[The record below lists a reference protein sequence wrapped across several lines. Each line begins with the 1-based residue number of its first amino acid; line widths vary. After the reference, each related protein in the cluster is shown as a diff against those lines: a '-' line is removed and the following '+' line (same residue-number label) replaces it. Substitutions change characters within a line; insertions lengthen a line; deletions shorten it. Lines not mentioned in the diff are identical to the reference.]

1 MKISVVGWYGIGN
14 IGDEAFKPAIERI
27 FDGHELEYV
36 RPPRRPKDPDLVVL
50 GGGAVV
56 SPFYL
61 TCLPEGTR
69 RYALGV
75 DLAYDS
81 EIDLLANGGFSG
93 VMFRNKSDA
102 ARSGDRFD
110 FPTYSIPDLA
120 FMIRRSGRPTLERFH
135 PDADPAA
142 RKVAVCATDYV
153 NPAIDRP
160 VEKFGERAYSFA
172 VSLAHE
178 LDQLAEQG
186 WTVYLLCCSTGGYGD
201 DRRMALQLKS
211 FMEHPPVTILDSM
224 RPQEMVDFIAEMD
237 LSICMRFHSH
247 IFSTIAGTPF
257 VSIEFTTKVR
267 VYLEELGLR
276 EKTTCAAFLGT
287 RFDTSHFHETVRR
300 VLDTQGLPNQLRHVA
315 ASNYNELEDVTHV
328 IRREWL
334 AR

>member
-27 FDGHELEYV
+27 FDGHELEFV
-36 RPPRRPKDPDLVVL
+36 RPPRRPRDPDLVVL

-61 TCLPEGTR
+61 TCLPERKR

-75 DLAYDS
+75 DLAYES
-81 EIDLLANGGFSG
+81 EIELLANGGFSG
-93 VMFRNKSDA
+93 VMFRNRTDA
-102 ARSGDRFD
+102 ARFAHRLAV
-110 FPTYSIPDLA
+110 PTYSIPDLA
-120 FMIRRSGRPTLERFH
+120 FMIRPSGRPTLERFH
-135 PDADPAA
+135 PDGDSAGK
-142 RKVAVCATDYV
+142 KVAVCATDYV

-160 VEKFGERAYSFA
+160 VEEFGESAYSFA
-172 VSLAHE
+172 VSLAQE
-178 LDQLAEQG
+178 LDQLTEQG

-224 RPQEMVDFIAEMD
+224 EPQEMVDFIAEMD

-257 VSIEFTTKVR
+257 VSIEFTRKVK

-276 EKTTCAAFLGT
+276 EETTCAAFLGR

-300 VLDTQGLPNQLRHVA
+300 VLERQGLTAQLRDVA
-315 ASNYNELEDVTHV
+315 ASSYDELENVMHV